1 MFDEASAMLKAMGQR
16 DRGELRRHSL
26 TAVSSFADAERS
38 TKRKKSMATRDE
50 PGRIEPAIGLAVIW
64 QPVDVP
70 MADERRIGGIDE
82 RPAADEDDAARKARE
97 HVSSGLS
104 EA

>member
-1 MFDEASAMLKAMGQR
+1 MRYEAEQLQKSLAKLTMGQR

-50 PGRIEPAIGLAVIW
+50 PGRIEPAQIITAHS
-64 QPVDVP
+64 
-70 MADERRIGGIDE
+70 ER
-82 RPAADEDDAARKARE
+82 
-97 HVSSGLS
+97 HV
-104 EA
+104 EPIR